1 MDKANS
7 KKRRKYR
14 RERKE
19 SEGTPSK
26 RSKKNK
32 LTGKSVQQQQ
42 QTVGPSPNKSGIHF
56 HQSQTQRQQFMVSS
70 VPTSPSEVHTLRYC
84 FLCPSVLMLICL
96 QSTPRSKSKR
106 KTSPNNESTNDSDS
120 DSGSERGDGEDSE
133 SADDVHESEADKPED
148 TGIGKA
154 AAFLKVRM
162 FLNFDWVDC

>member
-1 MDKANS
+1 
-7 KKRRKYR
+7 
-14 RERKE
+14 
-19 SEGTPSK
+19 
-26 RSKKNK
+26 
-32 LTGKSVQQQQ
+32 
-42 QTVGPSPNKSGIHF
+42 
-56 HQSQTQRQQFMVSS
+56 
-70 VPTSPSEVHTLRYC
+70 
-84 FLCPSVLMLICL
+84 MLICL